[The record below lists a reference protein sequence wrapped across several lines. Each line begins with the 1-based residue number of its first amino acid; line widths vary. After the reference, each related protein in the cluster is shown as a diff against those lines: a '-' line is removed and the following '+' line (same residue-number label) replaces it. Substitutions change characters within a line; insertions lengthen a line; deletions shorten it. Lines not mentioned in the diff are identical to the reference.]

1 MNSSSTQQFIDIAGI
16 KDGIIIMKN
25 GGYRLIFSVSAV
37 NFSLKS
43 EEEQNSLIFQ
53 YQSFLNSLH
62 FPVEI
67 VMRSKKLDL
76 NPYIKKL
83 ETIKNT
89 QTNELIRLQTEDY
102 MDFVTELINLANIMK
117 KTFYVVVSYDP
128 TTIKAPSIVD
138 KLLKKEG
145 GPTNIKISDIEF
157 NRYKDELMERANSV
171 ANGLAGMGLH
181 CTSLNT
187 EQVIELFYMIYN
199 PEIAD
204 KERLENS
211 MELTEEFI
219 TKTQNINNENTEA
232 SEAEE
237 APAIDNFSV
246 IQENQKRETQ
256 ERLRE
261 EENNE
266 PLDDVKAMQE
276 MPQANPNPQQN
287 QVAPATNQSNTSQ
300 QNNEPIPPNNG
311 AIPPNNVQVNTITQQ
326 PPLNNNAGQNSQTTV
341 QPPNNNDVI

>member
-16 KDGIIIMKN
+16 KDGIVIMKN

-43 EEEQNSLIFQ
+43 SEEQNSLIFQ

-62 FPVEI
+62 FPIEI

-83 ETIKNT
+83 ETIKNA
-89 QTNELIRLQTEDY
+89 QTNELIKLQTEDY
-102 MDFVTELINLANIMK
+102 MDFVNELINLANIMK

-128 TTIKAPSIVD
+128 STIKAPSIVD
-138 KLLKKEG
+138 KLFKKED
-145 GPTNIKISDIEF
+145 GPASIRISDVEF
-157 NRYKDELMERANSV
+157 NRYRDELMERANSV

-204 KERLENS
+204 KERLENT
-211 MELTEEFI
+211 MDLTEEFV
-219 TKTQNINNENTEA
+219 TKTKEA
-232 SEAEE
+232 NQSKEPDSEQEE

-246 IQENQKRETQ
+246 IQENQKREAQ

-261 EENNE
+261 EEENDK
-266 PLDDVKAMQE
+266 LDDVQAMQE
-276 MPQANPNPQQN
+276 STSTTPPPQNPAPQASAPQNQYSQSNTVSPPQQEILN
-287 QVAPATNQSNTSQ
+287 NNIAGNLTQTNQSANQ
-300 QNNEPIPPNNG
+300 MPPK
-311 AIPPNNVQVNTITQQ
+311 
-326 PPLNNNAGQNSQTTV
+326 
-341 QPPNNNDVI
+341 NNDVV